1 MMVNHGTNG
10 QAVMTAKEVCSY
22 LRIPLSTLYSLT
34 KRGKIK
40 GAKIGKHWRYLDD
53 DVYTYLVDP
62 QANTN
67 GQPSIN
73 GHPHFVNG
81 RPDSVIIQ
89 DPKNQLNQLGVG
101 DPVRIVFKI
110 PENGKVVSFEMEGR
124 IVQKELQAPNR
135 KKEQGDQDDR

>member
-40 GAKIGKHWRYLDD
+40 GAKIGKHWRYLEEE
-53 DVYTYLVDP
+53 VYSYLLDP
-62 QANTN
+62 QQN
-67 GQPSIN
+67 S
-73 GHPHFVNG
+73 NG
-81 RPDSVIIQ
+81 RHVPNGPSGNGAHDSVIIQ
-89 DPKNQLNQLGVG
+89 DAKDQLNQLGVG

-110 PENGKVVSFEMEGR
+110 PENGKVVSLEMEGH
-124 IVQKELQAPNR
+124 IVQKELHAPNR